1 MTQTLEDIETK
12 DSVQAAWTNQN
23 HGFSVIIGEQHEKN
37 LHRIAERMAGMGG
50 IRLKTVGYLY
60 FRSEGE
66 LVNYCLSHKI
76 RLMQLQESKP
86 KITEQEKLQ
95 ESKPKITEQEK
106 RERCNKYGLDEKQLQ
121 FCEEYLR
128 SHNAT
133 KSYMTVWPDVTSY
146 KNASVK
152 ACYLLKKVGVRRY
165 LDDRTRDNRL

>member
-76 RLMQLQESKP
+76 RLMQLQE
-86 KITEQEKLQ
+86 T
-95 ESKPKITEQEK
+95 KPKITEQEK
-106 RERCNKYGLDEKQLQ
+106 REHCNKYGLDEKQLQ

-165 LDDRTRDNRL
+165 LDDQTRDNRL